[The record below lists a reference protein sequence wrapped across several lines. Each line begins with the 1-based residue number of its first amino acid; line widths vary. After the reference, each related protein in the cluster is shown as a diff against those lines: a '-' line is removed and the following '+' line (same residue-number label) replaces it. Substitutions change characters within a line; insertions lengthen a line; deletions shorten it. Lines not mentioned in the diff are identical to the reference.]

1 MGKPF
6 AKAPARS
13 RSACDCFV
21 PSLILEALILVHLFY
36 RFRLTILLTDVLIIP
51 VIFSFYRGDLW
62 VPGESSCEQIV
73 VQRFPHFLKWLVLL
87 DENQVFCH
95 SAAFFKYV

>member
-13 RSACDCFV
+13 RSARNCFA
-21 PSLILEALILVHLFY
+21 PWPILKALILVHMF
-36 RFRLTILLTDVLIIP
+36 FQFHLTILLTDVPFIP
-51 VIFSFYRGDLW
+51 AFFSIYRGDLW

-73 VQRFPHFLKWLVLL
+73 VQRFPHFLKWLLLL